1 MRLSTATALVAT
13 TLALLSSTPFS
24 GAPTTVSAR
33 LTSQERLAVELLN
46 PDNPN
51 YCPACIKKAMTNH
64 YPHACPPDLPEYNDP
79 SRTSPRPTEMRCVC
93 VAFHDLHWMRSDC
106 SRECTFVRDERAMAT
121 FVKPSQMK
129 GCDAFVN
136 FETGEALEV
145 EGMASKDEAHKPV
158 VYEQDKEEEKE
169 AKEEA
174 KEEMKKEEETVEVE
188 EEETEPEQE
197 EVKHEQEEVKAE
209 EPKAE
214 EIKTEPKAEDA
225 LEETKNHDQV
235 QDTQVEE
242 PKVEEEV
249 KVEEVKEEAK
259 EAKES
264 RDEL

>member
-33 LTSQERLAVELLN
+33 LTAQERLAVELLN

-64 YPHACPPDLPEYNDP
+64 FPHACPPDLPEYHDP

-129 GCDAFVN
+129 GCEAFVD

-145 EGMASKDEAHKPV
+145 EGMARKDEGHRPA
-158 VYEQDKEEEKE
+158 VYEQDAEEEKE
-169 AKEEA
+169 AKEE
-174 KEEMKKEEETVEVE
+174 KKEEETVEVE
-188 EEETEPEQE
+188 EEETKPEQE
-197 EVKHEQEEVKAE
+197 EVKQEEVKAKE
-209 EPKAE
+209 SKAE
-214 EIKTEPKAEDA
+214 EVKTEPKVEGVV
-225 LEETKNHDQV
+225 EEAKSQEQDH
-235 QDTQVEE
+235 DTQIEE

-249 KVEEVKEEAK
+249 KAEEVNEETK